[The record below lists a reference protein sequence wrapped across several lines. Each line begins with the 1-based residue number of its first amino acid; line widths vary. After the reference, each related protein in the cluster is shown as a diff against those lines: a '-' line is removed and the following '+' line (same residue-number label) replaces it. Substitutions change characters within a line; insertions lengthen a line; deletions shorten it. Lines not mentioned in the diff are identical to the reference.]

1 MAVLRRRMPRTCE
14 SMALSLLKVMQF
26 GKSEPMDKLQR
37 TFAEL
42 RREARESAPTRF
54 SRKELAQLALLKDA
68 HQETIVP
75 LLRNC
80 PVRQLGVGETLLRT
94 GESCNAL
101 YLVLSGRLRM
111 QDSSSTADS
120 FVKAGDSIGELFL
133 LQNAVV
139 AWTISAVEPTRLL
152 VIDHDAAWA
161 LINASHEA
169 ARNWLALLAERPR
182 VGGIVRASEALKTS
196 YKRHATLD
204 DATGLYNRLWLDST
218 LPRQVARTSISN
230 ASLGLLLV
238 EIDGFDKYRAEQ
250 GLEAGEHVR
259 YAVAQTLIHNVRPTD
274 LVACYDSARFAV
286 VLPEANVSAACIV
299 AERVRHA
306 VSEAVIM
313 MSDESILP
321 SVTVSVGA
329 AEYKPSSDAPGLMR
343 AAEAALASAKTIG
356 GDRVGMQL
364 AGG

>member
-1 MAVLRRRMPRTCE
+1 
-14 SMALSLLKVMQF
+14 
-26 GKSEPMDKLQR
+26 MDKLQK

-75 LLRNC
+75 LLRDC
-80 PVRQLGVGETLLRT
+80 PVRPLAAGETLLRA

-101 YLVLSGRLRM
+101 YLVLSGRLRV
-111 QDSSSTADS
+111 QDPTSTVPDS
-120 FVKAGDSIGELFL
+120 FVKAGDGIGELFL
-133 LQNAVV
+133 LQNALV

-161 LINASHEA
+161 LIGASHEA
-169 ARNWLALLAERPR
+169 ARNWLALLAERDR
-182 VGGIVRASEALKTS
+182 VGGIVRASEELKTS

-204 DATGLYNRLWLDST
+204 DTTGLHNRLWLEST
-218 LPRQVARTSISN
+218 LPRQVARTSISK
-230 ASLGLLLV
+230 ASLGLLLI
-238 EIDGFDKYRAEQ
+238 EIDGFDEYRAEQ
-250 GLEAGEHVR
+250 GPEAAEHAR

-286 VLPEANVSAACIV
+286 VLPDANVSAACVV

-329 AEYKPSSDAPGLMR
+329 AEYQTSSDALALMK
-343 AAEAALASAKTIG
+343 AAEAALESAKTIG
-356 GDRVGMQL
+356 GDRVGMQF
-364 AGG
+364 ASG